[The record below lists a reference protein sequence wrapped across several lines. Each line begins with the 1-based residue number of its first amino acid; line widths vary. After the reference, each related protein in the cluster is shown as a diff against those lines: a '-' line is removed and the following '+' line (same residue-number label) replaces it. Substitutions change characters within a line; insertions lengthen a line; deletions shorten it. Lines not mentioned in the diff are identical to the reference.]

1 MPSDQFTDAELRAYL
16 DEQLPVSRSLELESA
31 VRSDPGIRQRLTQ
44 LLVEGEDA
52 DLSLGTIWRR
62 RRLSCPPRSTWAL
75 YLAQGLG
82 DGLKQY
88 LEFHLQTIGCR
99 YCAAN
104 LQDLREHHGT
114 ADHQRTRR
122 LFETSLGQL
131 HSLPPL
137 K

>member
-1 MPSDQFTDAELRAYL
+1 MSGGQFTDAELRAYL
-16 DEQLPVSRSLELESA
+16 DELLPVSRSVELESA
-31 VRSDPGIRQRLTQ
+31 VRSDPGLRQRITQ
-44 LLVEGEDA
+44 LLVEGQHA

-75 YLAQGLG
+75 YLAQALG
-82 DGLKQY
+82 DGLRQY
-88 LEFHLQTIGCR
+88 LDFHLQTIGCR

-104 LQDLREHHGT
+104 LQDLREHQEST
-114 ADHQRTRR
+114 DQQRTRR
-122 LFETSLGQL
+122 LFETSVGQL